1 MKYIGIN
8 LTQNLQ
14 KLYTENFKTLLRE
27 IKEDLNRKILY
38 LLWPNDWLL
47 IIHFL
52 KLNYKVSVGTS
63 LVVQWLRLR
72 ASNAG
77 GMGLISGWGTKV
89 LHATRRGQKKKEKEK
104 SVQSLSKSQ

>member
-38 LLWPNDWLL
+38 LLWPND
-47 IIHFL
+47 
-52 KLNYKVSVGTS
+52 
-63 LVVQWLRLR
+63 
-72 ASNAG
+72 
-77 GMGLISGWGTKV
+77 
-89 LHATRRGQKKKEKEK
+89 
-104 SVQSLSKSQ
+104 